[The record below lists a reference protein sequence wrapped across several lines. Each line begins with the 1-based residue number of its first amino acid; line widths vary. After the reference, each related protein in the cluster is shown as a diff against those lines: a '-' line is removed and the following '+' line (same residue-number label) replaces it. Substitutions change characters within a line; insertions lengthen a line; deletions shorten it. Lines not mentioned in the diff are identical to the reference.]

1 MQNEVQIADNNLME
15 QERKIFIC
23 NLLAQ
28 YKTAP
33 EIQSLLKEMHN
44 VDMSRNTIYNIRDK
58 NKQFIEQQRAK
69 YLANLSDVPI
79 AQEKVRLER
88 DEELYLLSLG
98 IENPKDRVSTALS
111 CLKEAREETKKVEY
125 QNNFIQFNQFNT
137 LSDEELLE
145 KKRRIEEKIINIKA
159 EVLKDGQDSNQ

>member
-1 MQNEVQIADNNLME
+1 MSNEVQVVDSNLMQ

-33 EIQSLLKEMHN
+33 EIQTLLKEIHK
-44 VDMSRNTIYNIRDK
+44 VDMGKNTIYKIKEDNGK
-58 NKQFIEQQRAK
+58 FIEQQRAK

-98 IENPKDRVSTALS
+98 IKNPKDRVSTALS

-137 LSDEELLE
+137 LTDDELLE
-145 KKRRIEEKIINIKA
+145 KKRRIEEKIINIKS
-159 EVLKDGQDSNQ
+159 EVLKDGQDSN